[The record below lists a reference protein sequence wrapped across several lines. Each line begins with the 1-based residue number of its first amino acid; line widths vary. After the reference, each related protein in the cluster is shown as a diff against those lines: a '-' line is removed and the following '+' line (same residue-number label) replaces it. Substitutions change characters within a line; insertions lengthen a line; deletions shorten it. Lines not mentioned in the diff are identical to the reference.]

1 MCGADLPSAPVMP
14 IEGGSPPRVR
24 SRHAEHAR
32 RNSRVGITSACAEQT
47 TGFVGRVVPD
57 EDHLRVCGADSFPRR
72 GCDAHLGSPPRVR
85 SRRHQETHVSL
96 AVGITSAC
104 AEQTPPGSGRG
115 YAAWD
120 HLRVCGADRLG
131 LSFHRVHP
139 GSPPRV
145 RSRRSPTCR
154 GPCQT
159 GITSACAEQT
169 VRGRPSVRRRRDHLR
184 VCGADEV
191 AQANE
196 KVDVGSPPRVRSR
209 LHVRR

>member
-120 HLRVCGADRLG
+120 HLRVCGADIDNTNSELYQE
-131 LSFHRVHP
+131 

-145 RSRRSPTCR
+145 RSRR
-154 GPCQT
+154 G
-159 GITSACAEQT
+159 
-169 VRGRPSVRRRRDHLR
+169 
-184 VCGADEV
+184 GASQRE
-191 AQANE
+191 
-196 KVDVGSPPRVRSR
+196 S
-209 LHVRR
+209 